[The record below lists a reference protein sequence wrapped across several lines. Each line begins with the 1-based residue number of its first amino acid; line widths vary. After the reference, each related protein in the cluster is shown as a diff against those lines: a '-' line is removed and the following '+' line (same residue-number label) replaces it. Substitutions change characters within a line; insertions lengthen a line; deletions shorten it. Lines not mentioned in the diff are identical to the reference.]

1 MDSHKMWEKYYR
13 ETPLEKIP
21 WQNTQADYFTK
32 LIDGGR
38 INPGTALDLGCGTGM
53 KSIYLAQKGFAV
65 TGIDISKSAIEF
77 ANKNAEK
84 AKAKVDFIVADAIN
98 LSFLKDKTF
107 DFILDWANLHGI
119 SEDKREEY
127 IHEVT
132 KHLKQGGLLLLRCF
146 AREDKDKNSVMREMG
161 RIYSF
166 SREDIKSLYGEYF
179 KILEMNR
186 SKPFIMKVRKPPAR
200 YLDEYLL
207 ERL

>member
-1 MDSHKMWEKYYR
+1 MDFHKIWEKYYR

-21 WQNTQADYFTK
+21 WQKTQADYFTK

-38 INPGTALDLGCGTGM
+38 IKPGTALDLGCGTGM
-53 KSIYLAQKGFAV
+53 KSIYLAQKGFKV
-65 TGIDISKSAIEF
+65 NGIDISETAIEIAKENALK
-77 ANKNAEK
+77 ANVKI
-84 AKAKVDFIVADAIN
+84 DFLVADATDLN
-98 LSFLKDKTF
+98 FLEDKRF
-107 DFILDWANLHGI
+107 DFVLDWANLHGI
-119 SEDKREEY
+119 PEDKRKVY
-127 IHEVT
+127 IREIT
-132 KHLKQGGLLLLRCF
+132 KHIKRGGLLLLRCF
-146 AREDKDKNSVMREMG
+146 AREDRDRNSVMREMG

-186 SKPFIMKVRKPPAR
+186 SKPFIMKVREPPAR